1 MHRYLEAIVS
11 SEAGARMSPA
21 LRLAI
26 HAIAAA
32 LAGMLL
38 VTLLCQIPVAH
49 RVDVGRFDAGYVRGF
64 YDPERLDLP
73 QARAYLNESDGSARW
88 TRAESFLLFPQAG
101 LPAEVTLRLR
111 GWRADG
117 SPPNVAILIDG
128 REAYTGVTT
137 GEWQEIR
144 LAVQQSSLKPEDML
158 ITLRVDTAPISAGD
172 PRPAGVLVD
181 AAEYRTARPPL
192 QPYPAQLAWG
202 ALAGA
207 LLALALADTQW
218 GRRAPW
224 LRCLTPLRAWVAGM
238 LLIGLAYLLLYRLQP
253 AYPYPLR
260 GLLPGVCAL
269 LGATMAVRYGP
280 ALAARRPT
288 LPDVLAAGGIVV
300 WTTAIL
306 LAAQDHV
313 TLSVPGVEKD
323 FRVFATR
330 AIDLALIFRA
340 DGFYHLGYPLMLWC
354 VAPLTEGNVFLAARL
369 IAACAGA
376 VFLGASWVLARC
388 TLGRGPALAVL
399 TMLALNPFVVQYAL
413 YIGSDMPFAAFCA
426 LTLALLA
433 RWTERKTAW
442 LLILAGVAAGCAF
455 LVRHPGILL
464 FPFGVLVVWMRREA
478 RGARRE
484 GREAREA
491 RGTRQWRSARFIS
504 HLWRGARREAR
515 EAQGARQ
522 WRSARF
528 ISHLWRG
535 AGCEA
540 REARGA
546 GQEAREV
553 RGARQWRS
561 ARFIS
566 HLWRGA
572 GQEAREARGAG
583 QEARE
588 ARGAGQEAREARGA
602 GQEAREA
609 RGAGQEAREARGAGQ
624 EAREA
629 RGAGQEA
636 REARGAGQE
645 AREAR
650 GAGQE
655 AREARGAGQ
664 EAREARG
671 AGQEAREARG
681 AGQEAREARGAGQEA
696 REARGAGQE
705 AREARGAGQ
714 EAREARGARQW
725 RSARFIS
732 HLWRGGGP
740 EGREARETQQEA
752 NVQRS
757 TFNAQRSTF
766 NVSAFALAFCV
777 AIAPQVIVN
786 VRDTGNPFY
795 NQQAK
800 NIWLAVYGDSDWGRW
815 NEVSNDVSL
824 ADVILEDPAR
834 VASAWWSNLRAFI
847 GAGAESAGDAG
858 QASQLRLLA
867 FPANWLAVVGL
878 VGWLALIGL
887 RRRSPG
893 FRADG
898 GSAQEVPDDHIRAA
912 THPDGRLIS
921 RRKGVR
927 PVRRPSLRRWT
938 SVRRF
943 TKGDDNRGQRRS
955 CRRRRR
961 LHGAHL
967 LSTHNHTPAT
977 PPFAALLLVWV
988 ALYTAVLAVGLPLQR
1003 FYLPLAPIYALA
1015 AAWTLALAIGA
1026 LATRW
1031 AWHPARLWIIGV
1043 LVFLLLLWQG
1053 FALGAREVLDR
1064 QPADE
1069 VVAIRLVQQT
1079 VPSGEPLRAIL
1090 APGDPVGK
1098 YSAIAHRIVPPD
1110 QETRY
1115 LLHSSESGP
1124 RPDGTLIA
1132 VFGRYAL
1139 VQVQQ

>member
-478 RGARRE
+478 RGAGRE
-484 GREAREA
+484 GREARGAGQEAREA
-491 RGTRQWRSARFIS
+491 RGAGREGREARGAGQEAREARGAGREGREARGARQWRSARFIS
-504 HLWRGARREAR
+504 HLWRGAGCEAR
-515 EAQGARQ
+515 EA
-522 WRSARF
+522 
-528 ISHLWRG
+528 RG

-566 HLWRGA
+566 HLW
-572 GQEAREARGAG
+572 
-583 QEARE
+583 
-588 ARGAGQEAREARGA
+588 
-602 GQEAREA
+602 
-609 RGAGQEAREARGAGQ
+609 
-624 EAREA
+624 
-629 RGAGQEA
+629 
-636 REARGAGQE
+636 RGAGQE

-1069 VVAIRLVQQT
+1069 VAAIRLVQQT

-1139 VQVQQ
+1139 MQVQP